1 MTDATRQIGIIVAD
15 DHPVVAAGIRAVME
29 DCPSLR
35 VLAQVGS
42 GHEAIEQ
49 CIALLPDVLLLD
61 LRLPDLPGAEVCRR
75 VKTLCPNTRVLILT
89 SYGDDA
95 NVMTAM
101 ASGADGYLL
110 KHSAGPSIWEAVLQ
124 VARGGRV
131 LDPAVADAVIRQ
143 ATGEQ
148 GQRNS
153 ALEFSEMDHAI
164 LRLLA
169 TGLRNKE
176 IGPAVGLSEKTV
188 RNHLSQIFAK
198 LGVTTRTE
206 AAVKY
211 ANIAPPR

>member
-110 KHSAGPSIWEAVLQ
+110 NLNQAVKGENRGFQVKVLKGIPKQPAGI
-124 VARGGRV
+124 
-131 LDPAVADAVIRQ
+131 VIRSESRLQ
-143 ATGEQ
+143 MVREA
-148 GQRNS
+148 
-153 ALEFSEMDHAI
+153 ALE
-164 LRLLA
+164 
-169 TGLRNKE
+169 
-176 IGPAVGLSEKTV
+176 V
-188 RNHLSQIFAK
+188 
-198 LGVTTRTE
+198 
-206 AAVKY
+206 AAG
-211 ANIAPPR
+211 